1 MFMCVTLSNNILD
14 CYPFINQS
22 PNDHYFL
29 TQLYLAISLIEIHIT
44 IGILTLIYN
53 MKPELT

>member
-1 MFMCVTLSNNILD
+1 MFMCITLSNNILD

-22 PNDHYFL
+22 ANNHYFL
-29 TQLYLAISLIEIHIT
+29 TQHYLAISLIEIHIS

>member
-1 MFMCVTLSNNILD
+1 MCVTLSNNILD